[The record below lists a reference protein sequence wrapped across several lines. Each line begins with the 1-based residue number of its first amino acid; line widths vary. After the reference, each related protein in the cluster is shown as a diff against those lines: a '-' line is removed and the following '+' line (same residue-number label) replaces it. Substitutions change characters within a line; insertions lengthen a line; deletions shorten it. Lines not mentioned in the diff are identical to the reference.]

1 MYERD
6 KDFSKP
12 LSIRPNGHVVKKCSG
27 CNEKFMTTGGSNF
40 CDKCIIKKESNKS
53 LSIYTYV
60 F

>member
-27 CNEKFMTTGGSNF
+27 CNEKFMTTGGSSF
-40 CDKCIIKKESNKS
+40 CDKCIIKQYCKHKIERK
-53 LSIYTYV
+53 
-60 F
+60 